1 MQLIPAAEALTEKL
15 SWKAVASDYSC
26 PNGGKPFVLNPY
38 DYDKHQYTNPEHAF
52 VTCHCE
58 DHCNWYK
65 CRLEKPPHSCLDE
78 EKSFWKWDDRGSYWV
93 AQMRSGNI
101 MGNSIYFLHRNSK

>member
-1 MQLIPAAEALTEKL
+1 MQLIPAAEELTEKL
-15 SWKAVASDYSC
+15 SWFRGKVVASDYSC
-26 PNGGKPFVLNPY
+26 PNGGKPFVSTPV
-38 DYDKHQYTNPEHAF
+38 TNENTNHAF

-65 CRLEKPPHSCLDE
+65 CRLEKPPVSCLDE
-78 EKSFWKWDDRGSYWV
+78 ETSFWKWDDRGSYWV

-101 MGNSIYFLHRNSK
+101 MGNSIHFLHRNSK

>member
-1 MQLIPAAEALTEKL
+1 MQLIPAAELRTEKL

-26 PNGGKPFVLNPY
+26 PNGGKPFVLTQVSPDPY
-38 DYDKHQYTNPEHAF
+38 VAFPNYAF

-65 CRLEKPPHSCLDE
+65 CRLEKPPHSCLDD
-78 EKSFWKWDDRGSYWV
+78 EKSFWKWDDTGSYWV
-93 AQMRSGNI
+93 AQMRSANI
-101 MGNSIYFLHRNSK
+101 MGNSIYFYHRNSE